1 MKKYKG
7 SYTVEAS
14 MVMPFLI
21 VIFCVILYG
30 IFYIHDL
37 CVIKIYTAR
46 AAQECSWAAVENA
59 ASLVPKDEDSIL
71 SYIHQKYYKELCGQM
86 LMLSVSNFR
95 GQIRHNTL
103 TQSYNVQW
111 DVAANPLSDH
121 IFNDLGSLLD
131 VSYRAQAQRTF
142 ERHLIYHMDLLKEV
156 IE

>member
-1 MKKYKG
+1 
-7 SYTVEAS
+7 
-14 MVMPFLI
+14 
-21 VIFCVILYG
+21 
-30 IFYIHDL
+30 
-37 CVIKIYTAR
+37 
-46 AAQECSWAAVENA
+46 
-59 ASLVPKDEDSIL
+59 
-71 SYIHQKYYKELCGQM
+71 
-86 LMLSVSNFR
+86 MLSVSNFG

-111 DVAANPLSDH
+111 DVAAKSLSDH

>member
-21 VIFCVILYG
+21 VIFVVMLYG
-30 IFYIHDL
+30 VFYIHDL
-37 CVIKIYTAR
+37 CVIKIYAAR

-59 ASLVPKDEDSIL
+59 ASLTPKDEGSIL
-71 SYIHQKYYKELCGQM
+71 SYIYQKYYDELCGQM
-86 LMLSVSNFR
+86 LMMSVSNFS
-95 GQIRHNTL
+95 GQIGRNTL
-103 TQSYNVQW
+103 TQVYNVQW
-111 DVAANPLSDH
+111 NVAAHPLSDS
-121 IFNDLGSLLD
+121 IFNGFGNFLD
-131 VSYRAQAQRTF
+131 VSYRTQAQRTF

>member
-59 ASLVPKDEDSIL
+59 ASLVPRMRIVFYLIFIRSIIK
-71 SYIHQKYYKELCGQM
+71 SCVDKC
-86 LMLSVSNFR
+86 
-95 GQIRHNTL
+95 
-103 TQSYNVQW
+103 
-111 DVAANPLSDH
+111 
-121 IFNDLGSLLD
+121 
-131 VSYRAQAQRTF
+131 
-142 ERHLIYHMDLLKEV
+142 
-156 IE
+156 